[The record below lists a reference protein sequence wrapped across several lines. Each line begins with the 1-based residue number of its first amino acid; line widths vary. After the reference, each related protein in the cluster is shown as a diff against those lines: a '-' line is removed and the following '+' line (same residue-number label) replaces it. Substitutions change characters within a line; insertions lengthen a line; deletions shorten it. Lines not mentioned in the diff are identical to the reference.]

1 MTCPTATIPEN
12 EQERLAALRS
22 YRVLDTAPE
31 ERFDRLTRLA
41 ARLFGKE
48 IALVSLVD
56 ETRQWFKSR
65 HGLEAMETPREIAFC
80 AHAILTP
87 EVLVVEDASRD
98 PRFAGNPL
106 VRHSPNIRFYAG
118 APLIDRDGFA
128 LGTLCV
134 VDRRPVE
141 HFSAGDRAQLAD
153 LAALVVDELEL
164 RRSLADLSAAHA
176 SLRLAKDEAEAAN
189 AAKSEFLAVM
199 SHEMRTPLNG
209 AMG

>member
-1 MTCPTATIPEN
+1 MTHSAAAVPEN
-12 EQERLAALRS
+12 ERERLDALRS
-22 YRVLDTAPE
+22 YRVLDTVPE

-65 HGLEAMETPREIAFC
+65 HGLAATETPREIAFC

-87 EVLVVEDASRD
+87 DVLVVEDAGAD

-106 VRHSPNIRFYAG
+106 VCNSPNIRFYAG
-118 APLIDRDGFA
+118 APLIDRDGLA
-128 LGTLCV
+128 LGTLCI
-134 VDRRPVE
+134 VDSKPVE
-141 HFSAGDRAQLAD
+141 HFGADDRAQLAD

-164 RRSLADLSAAHA
+164 RR
-176 SLRLAKDEAEAAN
+176 
-189 AAKSEFLAVM
+189 
-199 SHEMRTPLNG
+199 
-209 AMG
+209 